1 MRLDQYDEAINLLAR
16 FAGQNLPDGYTV
28 ILSFRLGEA
37 SMQVEGP
44 DGDDIEGDY
53 SPQGFVEA
61 CEVAREDY
69 EEHLNEEG
77 QQ

>member
-1 MRLDQYDEAINLLAR
+1 MRLDQYDEAINLLAQ

-28 ILSFRLGEA
+28 ILSFSRGEA

-44 DGDDIEGDY
+44 DGDDIEGDDP
-53 SPQGFVEA
+53 PQGFIHAVEVA
-61 CEVAREDY
+61 CEHY
-69 EEHLNEEG
+69 EEHVNQEG

>member
-28 ILSFRLGEA
+28 ILSFRRSEA

-44 DGDDIEGDY
+44 DGDDIEGDDP
-53 SPQGFVEA
+53 PQGFTHAVEVA
-61 CEVAREDY
+61 CEHAQ
-69 EEHLNEEG
+69 EEG